1 MMNWDVLM
9 TENENA
15 DHALHFE
22 LSRILLKWKESDK
35 SNSFKALA
43 KKVNVSYAYLRQL
56 VSGDVREP
64 GLELVTDLLIEVMPL
79 PDVCNFLNRHFK
91 KFSGYMDKIIAHKA
105 TVAKIPGRLGAKHVE
120 LYAHL
125 HWKKQISMVDVASLI
140 GPSYI
145 SVVSDLAE
153 MDLIEIELD
162 HVRVNGEHTFVFS
175 QDFYYHLTM
184 LALAN
189 IDIRQ
194 RANQMESRAAG
205 LNDRGLS
212 MLYDLEFET
221 RKKCVDII
229 LDPKN
234 QGNHQVIYS
243 LLMTII

>member
-1 MMNWDVLM
+1 
-9 TENENA
+9 
-15 DHALHFE
+15 
-22 LSRILLKWKESDK
+22 
-35 SNSFKALA
+35 
-43 KKVNVSYAYLRQL
+43 
-56 VSGDVREP
+56 
-64 GLELVTDLLIEVMPL
+64 
-79 PDVCNFLNRHFK
+79 
-91 KFSGYMDKIIAHKA
+91 
-105 TVAKIPGRLGAKHVE
+105 
-120 LYAHL
+120 
-125 HWKKQISMVDVASLI
+125 MVDVASLI